1 MIKNKCLEN
10 FVPQKHLAYDES
22 MVKYFGKHG
31 CKQFIRGKPIRFGY
45 KMWCVNTNDGYLV
58 NFELYQGEDPRENEK
73 YNSVFGKAVSPLI
86 LMLED
91 LSESKKKLPY
101 SLYMDNLFT
110 GLNVFNYVKY
120 LGYSAIGTIRQN
132 RIPKNCPLTEK
143 KNFQKKNVEVLKLQ

>member
-1 MIKNKCLEN
+1 MIKNKCLKN
-10 FVPQKHLAYDES
+10 FVPQKYLAYEES

-143 KNFQKKNVEVLKLQ
+143 KKFQKKNVEVLKLL